1 MTDQLKVIIQE
12 RALKKRI
19 KKLSEEISNDYQN
32 KNPILVGILK
42 GSFIFMADLTRRLK
56 MPHQIDFLSVAS
68 YGSGKQASG
77 VVRWL
82 KDLSINIEGKHVII
96 VEDVID
102 SGLTLNYIRNNLQTR
117 NPKSLK
123 IVTLLNKKK
132 KRNLKIPVK
141 YVGFS
146 IPDEFVVGYGLD
158 YDEKYRNLPYIAQ
171 LMDSTPRPARGGDP
185 SINSGSPCLRP

>member
-1 MTDQLKVIIQE
+1 MSDQLKVIIKEDQ
-12 RALKKRI
+12 LKKRI
-19 KKLSEEISNDYQN
+19 KKLADEISNDYKD
-32 KNPILVGILK
+32 KNPVLVGILK
-42 GSFIFMADLTRRLK
+42 GSFIFMADLTRQLK
-56 MPHQIDFLSVAS
+56 MPHQIDFISVAS

-77 VVRWL
+77 AVKWL

-96 VEDVID
+96 VEDIID
-102 SGLTLNYIRNNLQTR
+102 SGLTLNYIRNNLLTR

-132 KRNLKIPVK
+132 KRKIKIPLK

-158 YDEKYRNLPYIAQ
+158 YDEKYRNLPYIVQ
-171 LMDSTPRPARGGDP
+171 LMDSTSLP
-185 SINSGSPCLRP
+185 

>member
-1 MTDQLKVIIQE
+1 MKDKLSVIIGK
-12 RALKKRI
+12 RALKEKV
-19 KKLSEEISNDYQN
+19 KELANEISNDYQD
-32 KNPILVGILK
+32 KNPVLVGILK
-42 GSFIFMADLTRRLK
+42 GSFIFMADLVRKLQI
-56 MPHQIDFLSVAS
+56 PHEIDFISVAS
-68 YGSGKQASG
+68 YGSGKHASG

-96 VEDVID
+96 VEDIID
-102 SGLTLNYIRNNLQTR
+102 SGLTLNYIRSNLSTR

-132 KRNLKIPVK
+132 RRKIKIPLR

-158 YDEKYRNLPYIAQ
+158 CNEKYRNIPYIA
-171 LMDSTPRPARGGDP
+171 LLG
-185 SINSGSPCLRP
+185 NEEVE

>member
-1 MTDQLKVIIQE
+1 MEDRLKIIIRE
-12 RALKKRI
+12 GELKKRI
-19 KKLSEEISNDYQN
+19 RRLASKISNDYKD
-32 KNPILVGILK
+32 KNPVLVGILK

-56 MPHQIDFLSVAS
+56 MPHQIDFISVAS

-102 SGLTLNYIRNNLQTR
+102 SGLTLNYIRNNLLTR
-117 NPKSLK
+117 NPKSIK

-171 LMDSTPRPARGGDP
+171 LMDSTPRQARGGEQ
-185 SINSGSPCLRP
+185 SRTTNSP